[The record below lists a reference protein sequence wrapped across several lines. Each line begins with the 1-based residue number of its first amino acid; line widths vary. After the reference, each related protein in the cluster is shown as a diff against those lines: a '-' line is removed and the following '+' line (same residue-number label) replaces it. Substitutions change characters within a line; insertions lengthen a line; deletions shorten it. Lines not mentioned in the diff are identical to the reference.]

1 MLTCEGGLSTEK
13 IPSMLNCKGIEN
25 MALKHPKTLARR
37 AELLKIAREVL
48 AEKGFEATTISE
60 IVSRAGVAQ
69 GTFYLYF
76 PSKISLVVTLAQE
89 MQSNIEAAL
98 RASYAEAKNLDE
110 MIDRS
115 VEAAFRIMGQY
126 RDILALVHSG
136 IRWLEAEEAHENIFS
151 PYHSLIAETIRRA
164 QDMGA
169 VSPTINPEVTAV
181 LIVGSIY
188 YAADQ
193 CYVYHSPF
201 SPETYIAEAARF
213 IRQALGVR

>member
-1 MLTCEGGLSTEK
+1 
-13 IPSMLNCKGIEN
+13 MLNCKGIEN

>member
-1 MLTCEGGLSTEK
+1 
-13 IPSMLNCKGIEN
+13 

>member
-1 MLTCEGGLSTEK
+1 MEESRLCSIAK
-13 IPSMLNCKGIEN
+13 VIEN
-25 MALKHPKTLARR
+25 MALKHPKTQARR

-89 MQSNIEAAL
+89 MQASIEGAL
-98 RASYAEAKNLDE
+98 RTSYAEAKSLGE

-115 VEAAFRIMGQY
+115 VESAFRIMGQY

-136 IRWLEAEEAHENIFS
+136 IRWLEAEEAHEHIFS
-151 PYHSLIAETIRRA
+151 PYHALIAETIRRA
-164 QDMGA
+164 QDVGA
-169 VSPTINPEVTAV
+169 ISPTINPVVTAV
-181 LIVGSIY
+181 FIVGSIY

-193 CYVYHSPF
+193 CYVYHSTIP
-201 SPETYIAEAARF
+201 PETYIAEAARF
-213 IRQALGVR
+213 IRLALGVQ

>member
-1 MLTCEGGLSTEK
+1 MEESRLCSIAK
-13 IPSMLNCKGIEN
+13 VSKN
-25 MALKHPKTLARR
+25 MAVKHAKTLARR
-37 AELLKIAREVL
+37 AELLKVAREVL

-76 PSKISLVVTLAQE
+76 PSKISLVVTLAQD
-89 MQSNIEAAL
+89 MQASIEDAL
-98 RASYAEAKNLDE
+98 RTSYAEAKSLGE

-115 VEAAFRIMGQY
+115 VESAFRIMGQY

-136 IRWLEAEEAHENIFS
+136 IRWIEAEEAHEHIFS

-164 QDMGA
+164 QDAGA
-169 VSPTINPEVTAV
+169 INPTINPTVTAV
-181 LIVGSIY
+181 FIVGSIY

-193 CYVYHSPF
+193 CYVYHSTIP
-201 SPETYIAEAARF
+201 PETYIAEAARF
-213 IRQALGVR
+213 IRLALGVQ